1 MAAAH
6 SRETPGS
13 PNEKTHAM
21 ACMQTRA
28 QCLGPVRSG
37 FALWREAAG
46 RSACGAA
53 GGAQLAAMPR
63 SADWKV
69 RAQTGDAHRPACV
82 L

>member
-13 PNEKTHAM
+13 QREDP
-21 ACMQTRA
+21 CMQTRA